1 MNVVYFFCSYY
12 TMFGLKDSEVLSV
25 GDIDMNS
32 VEKTVEHLKIAKML
46 TALAIVISAFL
57 SLGGIFF
64 NIYRDNQLITAVWQ
78 GNDIVTLLVAVPML
92 IWVLLRLKSPS
103 QTQPRETMIWLGGL
117 WYLIYNYVFYVYG
130 AFFNIF
136 FLGYIAVVILSVS
149 AMFFGLIHASTY
161 VERFRNIRTSFKSI
175 SNFMFGFAALLGL
188 AWTFMAASFWFT
200 QVVPIAITQ
209 TGHPTGVI
217 FATDLI
223 FLVFPL
229 FLTAGFLRKGSPW
242 AMLVTPII
250 MVKCCLYPLVFM
262 AAGVLAYLKTGIY
275 DALTP
280 IYLMLGLG
288 CAWVLRVM
296 LARLK

>member
-1 MNVVYFFCSYY
+1 
-12 TMFGLKDSEVLSV
+12 
-25 GDIDMNS
+25 MNS
-32 VEKTVEHLKIAKML
+32 EEKSIEYLKVAKIL
-46 TALAIVISAFL
+46 TACAIIISAFL
-57 SLGGIFF
+57 SLGGIFLS
-64 NIYRDNQLITAVWQ
+64 IYRDNQLITAVWQ
-78 GNDIVTLLVAVPML
+78 GNDIVTLLVAIPML
-92 IWVLLRLKSPS
+92 IWALLRLKPS
-103 QTQPRETMIWLGGL
+103 SQPQSRETLIWLGGL

-130 AFFNIF
+130 ASFNVF
-136 FLGYIAVVILSVS
+136 FLGYIAVVILSTS
-149 AMFFGLIHASTY
+149 AMFFGLIYASSY
-161 VERFRNIRTSFKSI
+161 IERFKSIRSSFKSI

-188 AWTFMAASFWFT
+188 AWTFMAASYWFT

-209 TGHPTGVI
+209 TGHPTGVV

-229 FLTAGFLRKGSPW
+229 FLTAWFLRKGSPW

-262 AAGVLAYLKTGIY
+262 AAGLLAYLKTGIY
-275 DALTP
+275 DVLTP
-280 IYLMLGLG
+280 IYLILGLG